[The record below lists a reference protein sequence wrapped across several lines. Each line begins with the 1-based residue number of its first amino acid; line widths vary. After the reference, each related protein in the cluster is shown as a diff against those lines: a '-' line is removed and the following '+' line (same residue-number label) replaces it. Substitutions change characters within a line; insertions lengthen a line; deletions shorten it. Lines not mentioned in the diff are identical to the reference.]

1 MTRLVRKS
9 QLAPNLNTIIPML
22 EELINLELTSIVRFK
37 YNEIITTG
45 IFHDAIVPN
54 FAKVFED
61 DSHHAWELAMILT
74 SYHYKPV
81 LKPMQVEHCAT
92 VHEFLH
98 KAIEIK
104 INLITKYTSVR
115 NLLQKCD
122 PSAALIIEEIMVEE
136 RMNLNELIK
145 LMDQRS
151 LLGF

>member
-1 MTRLVRKS
+1 MARLVKHS
-9 QLAPNLNTIIPML
+9 QLKPSQDMIISML

-37 YNEIITTG
+37 YNEITTTG

-74 SYHYKPV
+74 SYSYKPV
-81 LKPMQVEHCAT
+81 LQPMQVEHCAT
-92 VHEFLH
+92 VYEFLH
-98 KAIEIK
+98 KAIDIK
-104 INLITKYTSVR
+104 ISLISKYTTVR
-115 NLLQKCD
+115 DLLQKYD

>member
-1 MTRLVRKS
+1 MARLIKHS
-9 QLAPNLNTIIPML
+9 QIPSREAVIAML

-37 YNEIITTG
+37 YNEITTTG

-74 SYHYKPV
+74 SYGYKPV
-81 LKPMQVEHCAT
+81 LNPMQVEHCAT
-92 VHEFLH
+92 VYEFLN
-98 KAIEIK
+98 KAVEIK
-104 INLITKYTSVR
+104 INLISKYTVIR
-115 NLLQKCD
+115 NILQQTD